1 MPLTA
6 IVPATAPSPSVPTP
20 PSANQLNGVAL
31 VTKSG
36 TWKSRYSPAERL
48 RILGATNAD
57 LRSFIEVFCPGEP
70 LYAATKPKSND
81 PRAWTTP
88 RGRLPATEV
97 LRHLT
102 ADMTPA
108 IAPRWIAPHSWGA
121 TWWIGIDVDLR
132 GDRDDFQRRCALVRR
147 AFAILGVPANAML
160 VSQTPSGGRHFRF
173 FTRRKVRVADIPEVM
188 ERVGLRESPGQIE
201 IFPKLKKGMRLPFGH
216 IPGTTHDPRVWLR
229 FIRKYRRGKFPRV
242 NWLDCSTRAAEH
254 RRKVLEGARGGS
266 AVDSLASPDSAAP
279 RTRLTTSVG
288 LTGAPRAKS
297 GKPSPTGDHATD
309 RYLQLLSKQC
319 ASPAEAMEL
328 WDLGI
333 RAAGTRIAATK
344 RMAWHLLF
352 VKRLPLED
360 VAGQLVRWVG
370 ATGATTSVDV
380 KADLAAGTRRVEKE
394 TRRLVA
400 WLAEKHGHDRTKGV
414 DRSLFST
421 AEVEAIEAK
430 LKASTFDPLVTSVA
444 LHFLRYAKL
453 HGTPVADGWSVQV
466 SVNGVIRK
474 WPGCRGTHSRRVIE
488 ALIACGLLRKTK
500 ERVRS
505 TNRTGRPRTF
515 LCAIAPELRAGA
527 SMSHE
532 NALAVVTNML
542 TNTKTGAEAAL
553 CPSTLRSTYRRSI
566 PPTPNGESTKS
577 RREAGQGNEK
587 QMSVPDKE
595 KKIDDQQQKKR
606 TEFFNAEAAQM
617 ALLGM
622 IDPNGKRSGRAIAHS
637 ELIRTLEGSGHRVA
651 MVPIVR
657 CRRGEEEK
665 GHCPAGGRAHAIGIR
680 HLPLEVVRPGIG
692 VFTPE
697 GEDEPIQRSQKH
709 GSITLPRLEP
719 RHRRQAAETV
729 GQSGRRRG
737 GLRGLAPARRGI
749 ADEDPALLE
758 KVSGGGAFLRSWDE
772 NSGLVLDGQACRAPI
787 EVINGRE

>member
-1 MPLTA
+1 MPD
-6 IVPATAPSPSVPTP
+6 PSCVASV
-20 PSANQLNGVAL
+20 NGVSL

-81 PRAWTTP
+81 PREWTTP

-102 ADMTPA
+102 ADMTPG

-132 GDRDDFQRRCALVRR
+132 GDRDDFQRRCTLVRR

-160 VSQTPSGGRHFRF
+160 MSQTPSGGRHFRF

-216 IPGTTHDPRVWLR
+216 IPGTTHDPRAWLR

-254 RRKVLEGARGGS
+254 CRKVLEGARGGS
-266 AVDSLASPDSAAP
+266 VFDSLASPEKAAH
-279 RTRLTTSVG
+279 RTRLTTSAS
-288 LTGAPRAKS
+288 LMRAPRAKS
-297 GKPSPTGDHATD
+297 GKPSPTGDHAFD

-360 VAGQLVRWVG
+360 VAGQLVRWVYS
-370 ATGATTSVDV
+370 TGATTSVDV
-380 KADLAAGTRRVEKE
+380 KADLEAGTRKVERE

-400 WLAEKHGHDRTKGV
+400 WLAEKHGHDRAKGV

-527 SMSHE
+527 SMPHE
-532 NALAVVTNML
+532 NALALVTNML
-542 TNTKTGAEAAL
+542 TNTKKGAEAAL

-566 PPTPNGESTKS
+566 PPAPNGESTKS

-622 IDPNGKRSGRAIAHS
+622 IDSNGKRSGRAIAHS
-637 ELIRTLEGSGHRVA
+637 ELIRSLEGSDHRVA

-665 GHCPAGGRAHAIGIR
+665 GHCPAGGRAHAIGIG

-709 GSITLPRLEP
+709 GSINFPRLQP

-729 GQSGRRRG
+729 GQSRRRRG
-737 GLRGLAPARRGI
+737 DLRGLAPARRGI

-772 NSGLVLDGQACRAPI
+772 NSDLVLDGQACRAPI